1 MKTSDR
7 LQSCGSPRVGRR
19 EAVLAMFSGGSKS
32 RNKVSVGEPA
42 EGSLTISIAWSV
54 QGLVPLWT
62 VCAFGVVSD
71 IALRSGRRRTGDPV
85 SRRRDVS
92 SGPEGGGADRVRSG
106 LFFSHLIVTPVNGPQ
121 ACRLDSWHGE
131 SSCRTIVVKRQ
142 LSTVDLLARASMKNA
157 ANCDT

>member
-62 VCAFGVVSD
+62 VCAFGVVSG
-71 IALRSGRRRTGDPV
+71 IARRSGRRRTGDPV
-85 SRRRDVS
+85 PRRRDVS

-106 LFFSHLIVTPVNGPQ
+106 LFLVVTTAWNGLQ
-121 ACRLDSWHGE
+121 VCRLDTWHGE